1 MLLKLSRF
9 SANSWPFLNGTINF
23 LAVRF
28 LGYSALFTHKSK
40 LRTGKIDP
48 MGSSGNGPK
57 SNGQGCFDIWVT
69 KRRKT
74 RQTSSMEQKWEM
86 ANGHIVSKNKFARDS
101 MLDAMEVFYLAQ
113 PWTTCG
119 LHACWLHGARQLTDL
134 WGQKTPK
141 NTKRPI
147 PKWTIA
153 ETSCHCLLL
162 AGSWHLPDIECNNHC
177 WSCSSRQEKHL
188 CSTIIFLGSILTFA
202 ALICMLC
209 WLDQL
214 GYSLT

>member
-9 SANSWPFLNGTINF
+9 SANSWPFLNGTISCEIFGVQCTVYTQIQTENEQDWPYGIF
-23 LAVRF
+23 WKWPQIKWPGLF
-28 LGYSALFTHKSK
+28 WHLGDQKA
-40 LRTGKIDP
+40 
-48 MGSSGNGPK
+48 
-57 SNGQGCFDIWVT
+57 
-69 KRRKT
+69 KT
-74 RQTSSMEQKWEM
+74 RQTSSIEQKWEM
-86 ANGHIVSKNKFARDS
+86 ANGHIVSQNKFARDS

-162 AGSWHLPDIECNNHC
+162 AGSWHLPDIECNNHR
-177 WSCSSRQEKHL
+177 WSCSSRQEKPL

-209 WLDQL
+209 LLDQW